1 MNMNQN
7 KPMNKR
13 LEKLAVENTA
23 FNNCR
28 QDMSDVNFEIGKSS
42 NLIKICAAIVV
53 FAAFFGCRILIRR
66 KVGNPDYT
74 LSIIDIIFW
83 IFIGC
88 ISIYT
93 IVSAILLKRKPTI
106 SVSGKMVFYN
116 GNSWTCDEIECVK
129 CSKFFE
135 RVNVYSNGRRII
147 SFPWELDNAE
157 MFIAWV
163 KKCGIIFEDMR
174 MNLN

>member
-1 MNMNQN
+1 MNQN

-13 LEKLAVENTA
+13 LEKLAVENTV

-28 QDMSDVNFEIGKSS
+28 QDMSDVNFEIGNSS
-42 NLIKICAAIVV
+42 YLLKACGALVLLAVV
-53 FAAFFGCRILIRR
+53 FGGRFLIRR
-66 KVGNPDYT
+66 KAGNPEYT
-74 LSIIDIIFW
+74 LSTIDILFW
-83 IFIGC
+83 IFIGG
-88 ISIYT
+88 ILIYT
-93 IVSAILLKRKPTI
+93 IVATIMLKRKPTI

-174 MNLN
+174 MDFN